1 MLISNYTDAQKEF
14 MKGKRIMIGTP
25 CYGGMATAAYLQS
38 LIGFSNL
45 SKVFGVEYVLVT
57 LINESLITR
66 ARNDIV
72 SQFLNF
78 KDEKGHLDYLMF
90 IDADIQFEPDSVLR
104 LIAHNKDVV
113 AGAYPLKV
121 VNFNEIAKTTGTPEE
136 MAAMSTE
143 YVINVKFASEEKRN
157 NLQVEIEEGV
167 IEVHDAGTG
176 FMLIKRDAILK
187 MIEKYPETRYTRDM
201 KNIDES
207 GRLVQ
212 TNEYQYALF
221 DTSIYEDNRYLSEDY
236 TFCRRWQKIG
246 GRIFIDPL
254 VVLNHV
260 GSHMFRGRPLI
271 KNVETVK

>member
-157 NLQVEIEEGV
+157 NL
-167 IEVHDAGTG
+167 
-176 FMLIKRDAILK
+176 LIFRKK
-187 MIEKYPETRYTRDM
+187 MK
-201 KNIDES
+201 
-207 GRLVQ
+207 
-212 TNEYQYALF
+212 
-221 DTSIYEDNRYLSEDY
+221 
-236 TFCRRWQKIG
+236 
-246 GRIFIDPL
+246 
-254 VVLNHV
+254 
-260 GSHMFRGRPLI
+260 
-271 KNVETVK
+271 

>member
-1 MLISNYTDAQKEF
+1 MMISNYTDAQKKF
-14 MKGKRIMIGTP
+14 MKGKRVMIGTP
-25 CYGGMATAAYLQS
+25 CYGGMATAGYLQS
-38 LIGFSNL
+38 MIGFSNL

-78 KDEKGHLDYLMF
+78 KDERGHLDYLMF
-90 IDADIQFEPDSVLR
+90 IDADIQFEPDSILR
-104 LIAHNKDVV
+104 LIAHNKDIV
-113 AGAYPLKV
+113 AGAYPMKV
-121 VNFNEIAKTTGTPEE
+121 INYNTIAQVVGTPEE
-136 MAAMSTE
+136 MALMSTE
-143 YVINVKFASEEKRN
+143 YVVNIKFSSEEKRKN
-157 NLQVEIEEGV
+157 MQVEIEGGV

-176 FMLIKRDAILK
+176 FMLIKRQALLD

-207 GRLVQ
+207 GKLIQ

-221 DTSIYEDNRYLSEDY
+221 DTSIDEDNRYLSEDY

-246 GRIFIDPL
+246 GNIFIDPL
-254 VVLNHV
+254 IVLNHM

-271 KNVETVK
+271 KNVQEAK